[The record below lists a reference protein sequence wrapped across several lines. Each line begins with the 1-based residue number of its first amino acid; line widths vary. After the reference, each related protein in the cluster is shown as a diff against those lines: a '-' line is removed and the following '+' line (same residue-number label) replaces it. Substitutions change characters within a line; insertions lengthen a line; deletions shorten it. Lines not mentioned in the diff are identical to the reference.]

1 MRSLNIWDGITASYD
16 FDQDNALPRR
26 SMRWRTKCS
35 PARRPRRCSRV
46 ADYYETYPLDIN
58 VVLPDMFYAH
68 SPRISLGRSRTR

>member
-1 MRSLNIWDGITASYD
+1 MQPGTTAS
-16 FDQDNALPRR
+16 ALL
-26 SMRWRTKCS
+26 
-35 PARRPRRCSRV
+35 RV